1 MKYKV
6 LLVIATLGIVAVG
19 AGTGYLLSKSD
30 GRVSGAESVNNQM
43 VKNDKEVGSLDTKT
57 FRDTAT
63 GVIEKNRTNGVG
75 THKLIRDGG
84 PSQTIY
90 MVSSVV
96 DLDQF
101 DGKKV
106 EVWGETQKV
115 AKVSWF
121 MDIGRVK
128 IVE

>member
-1 MKYKV
+1 MASV
-6 LLVIATLGIVAVG
+6 GIVAVG

-30 GRVSGAESVNNQM
+30 GRVSGVGSVNNQM
-43 VKNDKEVGSLDTKT
+43 IKNDKEVGSLDTKT
-57 FRDTAT
+57 FRDTAI
-63 GVIEKNRTNGVG
+63 GVIEKNGTNGVG

-90 MVSSVV
+90 MVSSVI

>member
-1 MKYKV
+1 MASV
-6 LLVIATLGIVAVG
+6 GIVAVG

-30 GRVSGAESVNNQM
+30 GRVSGVGSVNNQM
-43 VKNDKEVGSLDTKT
+43 IKNDKEVGSLDTKT

-63 GVIEKNRTNGVG
+63 GVIEKNGTNGVG

>member
-1 MKYKV
+1 MNYKV
-6 LLVIATLGIVAVG
+6 LLVLAGVGIVVVG
-19 AGTGYLLSKSD
+19 AGTGYLLSRSD
-30 GRVSGAESVNNQM
+30 GHVSGVASINNQM
-43 VKNDKEVGSLDTKT
+43 VKSETEVGSKDTKT

-63 GVIEKNRTNGVG
+63 GIIEKNGTNGTG
-75 THKLIRDGG
+75 THKLVRDGG

-90 MVSSVV
+90 MVSSVI

>member
-1 MKYKV
+1 M
-6 LLVIATLGIVAVG
+6 AVG

-63 GVIEKNRTNGVG
+63 GVIEKNGTNGVG

>member
-6 LLVIATLGIVAVG
+6 LLIIATVGIVAVG

-30 GRVSGAESVNNQM
+30 GRVAGVVSVNNQM

-57 FRDTAT
+57 FRDTAI
-63 GVIEKNRTNGVG
+63 GVIEKNGTNGVG

-90 MVSSVV
+90 MVSSVI

>member
-1 MKYKV
+1 MNYKV
-6 LLVIATLGIVAVG
+6 LLILAGVGIATVG
-19 AGTGYLLSKSD
+19 AGTGYLLSKD
-30 GRVSGAESVNNQM
+30 NRVSGVATVNNQM
-43 VKNDKEVGSLDTKT
+43 VKSETEVGSKDTKT

-63 GVIEKNRTNGVG
+63 GVLEKNGTNGVG
-75 THKLIRDGG
+75 THKLIREGG
-84 PSQTIY
+84 PSQTLY
-90 MVSSVV
+90 MVSSIV

-106 EVWGETQKV
+106 EVWGESQKM
-115 AKVSWF
+115 AKGIWF

>member
-1 MKYKV
+1 MRYKV
-6 LLVIATLGIVAVG
+6 LLVLAGMGIVVVG
-19 AGTGYLLSKSD
+19 SGTGYLLSKNNQVA
-30 GRVSGAESVNNQM
+30 GVSTKATQM
-43 VKNDKEVGSLDTKT
+43 VKSETEVGSRDTKT
-57 FRDTAT
+57 FRDIAT
-63 GVIEKNRTNGVG
+63 GTIEKNGTNGVG
-75 THKLIRDGG
+75 THRLIRDGG
-84 PSQTIY
+84 PSQTLY

-101 DGKKV
+101 VGKKV

-115 AKVSWF
+115 AKVTWF

>member
-1 MKYKV
+1 M
-6 LLVIATLGIVAVG
+6 AVG

-30 GRVSGAESVNNQM
+30 GRVAGVVSVNNQM

-57 FRDTAT
+57 FRDTAI
-63 GVIEKNRTNGVG
+63 GVIEKNGTNGVG

-90 MVSSVV
+90 MVSSVI

>member
-30 GRVSGAESVNNQM
+30 GRVSGVGSVNNQM
-43 VKNDKEVGSLDTKT
+43 IKNDKEVGSLDTKT

-63 GVIEKNRTNGVG
+63 GIIEKNGTNGVG

-90 MVSSVV
+90 IVSSVV

-106 EVWGETQKV
+106 EVWGETQKI
-115 AKVSWF
+115 AKISWF

>member
-1 MKYKV
+1 MNYKV
-6 LLVIATLGIVAVG
+6 LLVLAGVGVATVG
-19 AGTGYLLSKSD
+19 AGTGYLLSKD
-30 GRVSGAESVNNQM
+30 NRVSGVTTVNNQM
-43 VKNDKEVGSLDTKT
+43 VKSETEVGSTDTKT

-63 GVIEKNRTNGVG
+63 GVIEKNGTNGVG
-75 THKLIRDGG
+75 THKLIREGG

-115 AKVSWF
+115 AKASWF

>member
-1 MKYKV
+1 MNYKV
-6 LLVIATLGIVAVG
+6 LLVLAGVGIATVG
-19 AGTGYLLSKSD
+19 AGTGYLLSKD
-30 GRVSGAESVNNQM
+30 NRVSGITSVNNQM
-43 VKNDKEVGSLDTKT
+43 IKSETEVGSTDTKT

-63 GVIEKNRTNGVG
+63 GVLEKNGTNGVG
-75 THKLIRDGG
+75 THKLIREGG

-115 AKVSWF
+115 AKASWF

>member
-6 LLVIATLGIVAVG
+6 LLLLSTLGIVGFG

-30 GRVSGAESVNNQM
+30 GRVAGVVSTNKTMVNSEL
-43 VKNDKEVGSLDTKT
+43 EVGSLDTKT

-63 GVIEKNRTNGVG
+63 VVIEKNGTNGVG
-75 THKLIRDGG
+75 THKLVRDGG

-106 EVWGETQKV
+106 EVWGETQSV

>member
-1 MKYKV
+1 M
-6 LLVIATLGIVAVG
+6 LAGMGIVVVG
-19 AGTGYLLSKSD
+19 SGTGYLLSKNNQVA
-30 GRVSGAESVNNQM
+30 GVSTKATQM
-43 VKNDKEVGSLDTKT
+43 VKSETEVGSRDTKT
-57 FRDTAT
+57 FRDIAT
-63 GVIEKNRTNGVG
+63 GTIEKNGTNGVG
-75 THKLIRDGG
+75 THRLIRDGG
-84 PSQTIY
+84 PSQTLY

-101 DGKKV
+101 VGKKV

-115 AKVSWF
+115 AKVTWF

>member
-1 MKYKV
+1 MAGV
-6 LLVIATLGIVAVG
+6 GVATVG
-19 AGTGYLLSKSD
+19 AGTGYLLSKD
-30 GRVSGAESVNNQM
+30 NRVSGVTTVNNQM
-43 VKNDKEVGSLDTKT
+43 VKSETEVGSTDTKT

-63 GVIEKNRTNGVG
+63 GVIEKNGTNGVG
-75 THKLIRDGG
+75 THKLIREGG

-115 AKVSWF
+115 AKASWF

>member
-1 MKYKV
+1 MQYKV
-6 LLVIATLGIVAVG
+6 LLVLAGLGITVIG
-19 AGTGYLLSKSD
+19 AGTGYLLSRNNQVA
-30 GRVSGAESVNNQM
+30 GVNTVNNQM
-43 VKNDKEVGSLDTKT
+43 VKSETEVGSKDTKT

-63 GVIEKNRTNGVG
+63 GIIEKNGTNGVG

-90 MVSSVV
+90 MVSSVI

-115 AKVSWF
+115 AKASWF

>member
-1 MKYKV
+1 MQYKV
-6 LLVIATLGIVAVG
+6 LLLLAGVGITVVG
-19 AGTGYLLSKSD
+19 AGTGYILSKNNQ
-30 GRVSGAESVNNQM
+30 VAGASTINNQM
-43 VKNDKEVGSLDTKT
+43 VKSETEVGSKDTKT
-57 FRDTAT
+57 FRDSAT
-63 GVIEKNRTNGVG
+63 GVIEKNGTNGVG